1 MATKRGSEKLMTA
14 WKQRSLTD
22 EAVREIAAELEKSP
36 ATIEKVN
43 VVGGQDATGMQVLLS
58 YSGDDVPWCGNDL
71 AFWLKWR
78 RRFGGT
84 VRPPRILINGTP
96 FPDLVR
102 VQLDF
107 GNVGGET
114 VGIDLQDE
122 LNVDVELGR

>member
-1 MATKRGSEKLMTA
+1 MAEKRGSEKLMAA
-14 WKQRSLTD
+14 WKQRSLT
-22 EAVREIAAELEKSP
+22 EEGVREIAAELEKSR

-58 YSGDDVPWCGNDL
+58 YEGDDVPWCGNDL

-84 VRPPRILINGTP
+84 VRPPRIIINGIP
-96 FPDLVR
+96 VPDLVR

-107 GNVGGET
+107 GHVGGEHAG
-114 VGIDLQDE
+114 VDLQTE
-122 LNVDVELGR
+122 LEFDTEIGR